1 MPTHRQVTAAHWHAV
16 AVTPHGH
23 TTGGQGW
30 GSEVI
35 VVRVTCC
42 MYGCGGKRG
51 LSLAMLK
58 AVLNEQRNGVS
69 EVIQ

>member
-1 MPTHRQVTAAHWHAV
+1 
-16 AVTPHGH
+16 
-23 TTGGQGW
+23 
-30 GSEVI
+30 
-35 VVRVTCC
+35 